1 MALVVIDSRLFAD
14 ISVHTYTPRRATGGR
29 PTFGAWPAPDRV
41 STVWKITRT
50 MVWII
55 ISESPGVVV
64 KDNGEDK
71 FPEQRS
77 HELHL
82 REHDGDDV

>member
-1 MALVVIDSRLFAD
+1 
-14 ISVHTYTPRRATGGR
+14 
-29 PTFGAWPAPDRV
+29 
-41 STVWKITRT
+41 